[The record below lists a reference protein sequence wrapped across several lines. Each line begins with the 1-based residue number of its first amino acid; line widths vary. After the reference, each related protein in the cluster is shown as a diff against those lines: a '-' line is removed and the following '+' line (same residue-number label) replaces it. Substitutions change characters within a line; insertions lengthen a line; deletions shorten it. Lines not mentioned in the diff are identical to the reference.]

1 MNGYGLNHL
10 FRLIKSLCISIA
22 QTLTVTIKSSH
33 SATYVHKSSSC
44 MIYETIFEI
53 YENVTKI
60 FNNKKSSQMLHL
72 TLNMS
77 NAQKR
82 FKVSQKLM
90 KIPCLKL
97 F

>member
-1 MNGYGLNHL
+1 
-10 FRLIKSLCISIA
+10 
-22 QTLTVTIKSSH
+22 
-33 SATYVHKSSSC
+33 

-77 NAQKR
+77 NAQKQ

>member
-1 MNGYGLNHL
+1 MHFYCPN
-10 FRLIKSLCISIA
+10 
-22 QTLTVTIKSSH
+22 VDSH
-33 SATYVHKSSSC
+33 NKKQLKHSVLHKSSSG
-44 MIYETIFEI
+44 MIYETISEI